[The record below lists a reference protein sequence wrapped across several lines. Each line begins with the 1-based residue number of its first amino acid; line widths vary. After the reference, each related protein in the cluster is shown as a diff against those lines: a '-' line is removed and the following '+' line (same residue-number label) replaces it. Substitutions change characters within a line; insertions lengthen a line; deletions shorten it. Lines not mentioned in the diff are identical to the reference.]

1 MSKKTKIIISITII
15 LLIIATIAGVITYNN
30 IQEEKNVTAHI
41 ETINAHHAKFEKEKI
56 RTEKLNLL
64 KTELKEFEE
73 YKKSEE
79 PNPEIIKSYEA
90 KLKFMREYF
99 TADYEAQISKNT
111 IKDIEK
117 SEDKEALNNAKDSLE
132 KLLKTIQ
139 SEKNTISS
147 ETEVKEYEKKINA
160 LTKSY
165 DTRITDIEEA
175 EEKATAE
182 KKAAEEAKAKESQKK
197 TSTTTTTTT
206 ASNSATSNNNS
217 SNPGQY
223 TYPYPSWFKHYWY
236 TDPETG
242 EKIPGS
248 DSWQNPKTGIWYY
261 EDNSW
266 HEDPF
271 WDYY

>member
-1 MSKKTKIIISITII
+1 MSKKTKIIIAITII
-15 LLIIATIAGVITYNN
+15 LFIIATIAGVITYNN
-30 IQEEKNVTAHI
+30 IQEEKTETAHI
-41 ETINAHHAKFEKEKI
+41 ETINAHYAKFEKEET

-90 KLKFMREYF
+90 KLKLMREYF
-99 TADYEAQISKNT
+99 TSDYEAQISKNT

-117 SEDKEALNNAKDSLE
+117 SEDKEAINNAKDSLE

-147 ETEVKEYEKKINA
+147 EIEIKEYEKKINA

-175 EEKATAE
+175 EEKAAAE
-182 KKAAEEAKAKESQKK
+182 KKAAEETKAKESQKK
-197 TSTTTTTTT
+197 TSTTTATTT

-217 SNPGQY
+217 SDPGQY
-223 TYPYPSWFKHYWY
+223 TYPYPNWFEHYWNF
-236 TDPETG
+236 DHETG

-248 DSWQNPKTGIWYY
+248 DWWVDPRTKITYY
-261 EDNSW
+261 EDGSYC
-266 HEDPF
+266 EDSGF
-271 WDYY
+271 